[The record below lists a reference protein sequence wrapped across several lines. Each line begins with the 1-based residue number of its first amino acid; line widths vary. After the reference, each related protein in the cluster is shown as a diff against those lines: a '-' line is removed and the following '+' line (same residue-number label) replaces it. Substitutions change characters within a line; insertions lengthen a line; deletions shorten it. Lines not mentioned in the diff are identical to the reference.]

1 MKHMFSAKIWFVKST
16 RIMKDKSR
24 VVKTNPVTVYLFGRI
39 EVMFFCA
46 TKKKEIKKRLM

>member
-1 MKHMFSAKIWFVKST
+1 MKHVFSAKIWFVKTSS

-46 TKKKEIKKRLM
+46 TKKKEIKKD